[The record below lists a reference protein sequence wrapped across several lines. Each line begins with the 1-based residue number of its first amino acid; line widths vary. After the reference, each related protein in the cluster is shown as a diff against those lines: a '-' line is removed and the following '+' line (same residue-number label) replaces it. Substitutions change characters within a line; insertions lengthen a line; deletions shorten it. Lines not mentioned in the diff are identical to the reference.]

1 MAFVKAHGLEMA
13 AGGYVKNMVIET
25 FTTATEPTPTEQG
38 RTWYNSDSDR
48 WIMSVD
54 NGSGS
59 IIKRTFANLEE
70 LEAHAALVISTTEG
84 EGANNVGYEGSGVQT
99 NGLFALSAGLLDDV
113 LDTITGNIDAEMKI
127 ADDLETNKLSRDGT
141 QAMTA
146 NLDMD
151 GNKLVNLASGTDAG
165 DAVTKAQLDAVQSG
179 LDTKESCRAATT
191 TNLSAT
197 YDNAAGTLTA
207 SANGHLEMDN
217 VRLDVGNRVL
227 VMDQTNGYE
236 NGIYDVTVAGSA
248 GAAAEVTDVTM
259 VADTAGD
266 MSGRYFLVNDPTTE
280 YFVWLDTGA
289 STSPDAA
296 GKPLEGL
303 GKTGIQVVITANDD
317 AATIAGLV
325 QVAVNN
331 ATDFDASV
339 LSSVV
344 TISNVNDGNVTAAAN
359 AENDAYDI
367 GSTINVTTQGDE
379 AAAVFVL
386 TRSADADNLPGAEV
400 TSGMFTFIEEG
411 TSAGDNGFQLVT
423 NEVVTLGVT
432 DLNMVQ
438 FTGAG
443 QVIADHGLRKSGNE
457 MDVFIADFIDTA
469 EGLKSDGAGSGF
481 SSKIQWDATT
491 AKWTGQAGTNGEFT
505 IASTNMDNA
514 MDSIVDEI
522 DSYKS
527 EIRSQTAA
535 EGSSNVGYDGQ
546 TTTHTL
552 FTLAA
557 SQVDA
562 ALDSVADGLDA
573 EMKSTDEHIAS
584 LVSQTATEGSAIV
597 GYDGQAGA
605 NALFNLAASQVD
617 TALDS
622 LTSGLDTEM
631 KATDDHIASLLSQSD
646 AEGAALVGYDGVTPG
661 NSLFSLAAGQVDA
674 TLDALA
680 VGIDSE
686 MKSTDDYI
694 ALVASQTAAEGSSN
708 VGYDGVTTA
717 NSLFNLA
724 AAQVDATLDSLA
736 TGLDAEMKN
745 QDDYEALLLS
755 QTAAEGSS
763 KVGYDGITTSNSLF
777 NLAAAQVDASLDSLA
792 TGLDA
797 EMKAT
802 DDYIALLAST
812 TEGEGANN
820 VGFEGYAGTN
830 TEFSVAASSLDSVLD
845 TIIQAIDDDRASEGG
860 TSGAATLGY
869 EGETGAN
876 GLYTIAGP
884 TNVGAALDGIVQ
896 AVDTDRKVLD
906 DYQAD
911 VLSQTAA
918 EGSALVGYDGNT
930 PSNSLFS
937 LAAAQVDATL
947 DSLATGLDAEMKATD
962 DYIALLASQTD
973 GEGAANV
980 GYDGAN
986 GANAL
991 FSLAAGQVDASLN
1004 ALVTGLDAEMK
1015 NQDDYEALLLSQT
1028 AAEGSSKVG
1037 YDGAVGTNTQFSLAA
1052 SQVDAA
1058 LDSLMQGVDTEMQT
1072 RSDADDAIVTNFNA
1086 LSTVGTSAAA
1096 YTHTIAH
1103 TYGQDILP
1111 QIWVDQSGN
1120 WVFDIVAIT
1129 NNNNSLVVELTEQK
1143 QIKYAIFSMGDI
1155 SKS

>member
-584 LVSQTATEGSAIV
+584 LVC
-597 GYDGQAGA
+597 
-605 NALFNLAASQVD
+605 
-617 TALDS
+617 
-622 LTSGLDTEM
+622 
-631 KATDDHIASLLSQSD
+631 
-646 AEGAALVGYDGVTPG
+646 
-661 NSLFSLAAGQVDA
+661 
-674 TLDALA
+674 
-680 VGIDSE
+680 
-686 MKSTDDYI
+686 
-694 ALVASQTAAEGSSN
+694 QTAAEGSSN